1 MAVPR
6 RKAVPSEQMQA
17 ITEVNSALQA
27 DNARLERKNAELKAE
42 RNLQEQKIKSLQITV
57 IILVASSAGLGAGMG
72 TSMLQADPGTALT
85 LATTVFFAVITVSLG
100 ILNYMR
106 R

>member
-1 MAVPR
+1 
-6 RKAVPSEQMQA
+6 MQA
-17 ITEVNSALQA
+17 ITDANSALHA

-42 RNLQEQKIKSLQITV
+42 RHLQEQKIKSLQITV
-57 IILVASSAGLGAGMG
+57 IILIASSAGLGTGMG
-72 TSMLQADPGTALT
+72 TSMLRVDPGTALT

>member
-1 MAVPR
+1 
-6 RKAVPSEQMQA
+6 MQA